1 MFPAIRTGG
10 FAYIMIYVFLA
21 PGFEEMEA
29 LAPVDILRRAELDV
43 CTVGV
48 GSRTVTGSH
57 GITVAADLCDS
68 DAAPDDMEAVVL
80 PGGMPGTLHLE
91 QSQTVMNFLDYAV
104 KVNAYIAAICA
115 APSILG
121 HKGLLEGKEAICFPG
136 FEQELAGARLSS
148 QTVAVDGKIITAKG
162 AGAAVDFG
170 LALVECLKNKAR
182 AELLRKSLQCR

>member
-1 MFPAIRTGG
+1 
-10 FAYIMIYVFLA
+10 MIYVFLA

-48 GSRTVTGSH
+48 GSKAVTGAH

-104 KVNAYIAAICA
+104 KVDAHIAAICA

-121 HKGLLEGKEAICFPG
+121 HRGLLKGKNAVCFPG
-136 FEQELAGARLSS
+136 FENELIGAQLSD
-148 QTVAVDGKIITAKG
+148 QPVVIDGKIVTAKG
-162 AGAAVDFG
+162 AGVAVDFG
-170 LALVECLKNKAR
+170 LALVGLLKNEAR
-182 AELLRKSLQCR
+182 AKLLRKSLQCR